1 MVGEDG
7 RRLPVA
13 TGGSDLQ
20 TVTTLDAGGVQ
31 SHAERVE
38 PIRVTDAWFENVWAE
53 HRRLRQPK

>member
-13 TGGSDLQ
+13 TGGSGLQ
-20 TVTTLDAGGVQ
+20 TVTTLTAEGAR
-31 SHAERVE
+31 SHTERVE
-38 PIRVTDAWFENVWAE
+38 PIPVTDAWFENVWAE